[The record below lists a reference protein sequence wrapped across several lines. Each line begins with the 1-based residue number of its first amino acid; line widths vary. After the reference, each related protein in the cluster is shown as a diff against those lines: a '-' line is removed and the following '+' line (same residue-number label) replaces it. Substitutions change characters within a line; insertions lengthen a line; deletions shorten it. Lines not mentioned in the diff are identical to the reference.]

1 MQEYGSTTVSGNPG
15 AYARMAKY
23 NQGVPG
29 ANPPVAAG
37 TVVGQYI
44 VPCWSHIPSYNTLV
58 KPGNCCGYPS
68 ISGAYGPDSDTW
80 TPSYAAR
87 DCSGVVQCGVRPVPV
102 PVPTQVEPLGPAPP
116 VPVQPVLPLGPP
128 VVGGQDAAN
137 MISTYVG
144 GAQRRRR

>member
-23 NQGVPG
+23 NQGIPG
-29 ANPPVAAG
+29 TNPPVAAG

-44 VPCWSHIPSYNTLV
+44 VPCWNHIPSYNTLV

-68 ISGAYGPDSDTW
+68 ISGAYGADADTW
-80 TPSYAAR
+80 VPTYAAR
-87 DCSGVVQCGVRPVPV
+87 DCSGVVQCGNGRNP
-102 PVPTQVEPLGPAPP
+102 VEPLGPAPP
-116 VPVQPVLPLGPP
+116 VPAAPVLPLGPP
-128 VVGGQDAAN
+128 VVGGEDAAN
-137 MISTYVG
+137 MISTYIG